1 VDPATSVRT
10 GEAAP
15 VRITVEV
22 LPRDD
27 VRAPTAPGARPDEP
41 PGASAHARDVD
52 VPEGARLGDLRR
64 SLAVLTGIA
73 EIATPRSPLAVGAL
87 AVGEDQLCGQEPL
100 EVGSVLAVGPPR
112 PDPTSTALRAVWHLA
127 VVSGPDAGALLA
139 VEGVVVVGR
148 ASTADLRVD
157 DPLVSRQHLSV
168 RPRGDRL
175 QVRDDG
181 SGNGTARQRRDRVHP
196 LSPRIARLAGHRRRT
211 GRWHRLRDAD
221 RVAIGSTWIEVRR
234 RDGTTARDRRASQS
248 GGPGVLAPS
257 DTAGRSGVRPPTL
270 TSPTAIS
277 TWLTPVVSA
286 AVLALGTGNPRML
299 LLAATGPVLGLV
311 HLATRPR
318 QARSTR
324 RRPRV
329 LRRGVP
335 RIPRSTPRTPGGAPE
350 RSVVVPSPADVVT
363 AAVRLHER
371 HPGAVQVRRLR
382 LTDLS
387 PDACLA
393 VVGPCEQARAVARGL
408 VIAATAP
415 GGADDAPTLVV
426 GHPSE
431 AAPQWAWC
439 RWIGV
444 HEPWVHQ
451 QESDVPGPRY
461 GAPSAVAVDRFPH
474 LAELLVIDSTGVRL
488 PAWVSARWRDARAGS
503 QLILVT
509 DRPAA
514 VPPWCR
520 TVLVVED
527 GRAEARLHGP
537 DGRIHLVPVPGISL
551 RTAEDQARRTA
562 ALRARANTADGPR
575 PVPER
580 VPWCVLPGIPHLRVG
595 SGASEIARA
604 WSASSIDPGLS
615 VPLGIGRGGTV
626 VRIDLAADGPHA
638 LVAGT
643 TGAGKSALLQTLVLG
658 LAATRSPTELAIAVI
673 DYKGGASL
681 GDCARLPH
689 VVGQVTDLDPGLAMR
704 ALAGLR
710 HELRLRERLVAHHGV
725 GDLAQLRVA
734 RPAPGTGGSNG
745 PETSSTAPPPR
756 LIVVVDEFRALADD
770 LPDFLP
776 DLLRIAAQGRSL
788 GMHLVLA
795 TQRPGG
801 AVSADM
807 RANLALRIA
816 LRVTDE
822 ADSYDIVGTP
832 DAAAIPADVP
842 GRAVVRRGA
851 SPVELVQVAH
861 PDLPADLVGGPSEV
875 TLPVPWGIVPPRA
888 TTATVRPGRGGASDA
903 HAATAELVTR
913 SDPRH
918 GSGPSIG
925 AGLSAY
931 VDAVIA
937 AAEETGV
944 ARPPAPWLPE
954 LPTELPLGDLA
965 DPEDGRGL
973 PFGLADLPE
982 SLGRGIARLSPG
994 RHLLVVGGPGSG
1006 RTTTVRTLA
1015 VSGLSAGWHV
1025 HAVGLGGRAVEPL
1038 AGHPCLGTV
1047 VGHDDARRLGRLL
1060 HLLSTRDVGGCPVLV
1075 VVDGLEAMLDTLDL
1089 LGHGRGRAAL
1099 SSLLRDARSRGV
1111 TVAATAAPSPTA
1123 HEGFAELVVLR
1134 GVDTVARA
1142 MLGVPNAFGAPRSPG
1157 RAVHLGTAGSDP
1169 PRMCQVAVAALPDHA
1184 APPVEQPLRLLAIP
1198 LDAPGAAVPAC
1209 GGEHAWVGGARV
1221 GVGVGGDDATEMGL
1235 DVSRGALVVGPPGS
1249 GRSTALGA
1257 LARRLAGGA
1266 AVHVVT
1272 SDAGSLPGDPA
1283 LASPVG
1289 AWSFESAALHGL
1301 IDAISRT
1308 DRPVVVV
1315 VDDLDDLERLR
1326 PAELTELAELLTA
1339 PSDRGHARSLI
1350 ASARTARACAAY
1362 REPWTSLRAN
1372 RRGIVLSPGEPG
1384 SSEVFGTPLDLYRD
1398 HGHPH
1403 RPGRGVVQV
1412 GPDVVPVQV
1421 YRDVGAPPRPRD
1433 P

>member
-1 VDPATSVRT
+1 MDGAARVRT
-10 GEAAP
+10 GDAAP
-15 VRITVEV
+15 VRITVEGP
-22 LPRDD
+22 PRDD
-27 VRAPTAPGARPDEP
+27 ARAPTARGARQGEP
-41 PGASAHARDVD
+41 PGAPGPARDVD

-64 SLAVLTGIA
+64 SLADLTGIA
-73 EIATPRSPLAVGAL
+73 EIATSESPLAVGAL
-87 AVGEDQLCGQEPL
+87 AVGDDQLCGQEPL
-100 EVGSVLAVGPPR
+100 EVGSILAVGPPR
-112 PDPTSTALRAVWHLA
+112 PDPTATALRAVWHLA

-139 VEGVVVVGR
+139 VDGAVAVGR
-148 ASTADLRVD
+148 ASTVDLRVD
-157 DPLVSRQHLSV
+157 DPLVSRQHLTV
-168 RPRGDRL
+168 RRRGDRL

-181 SGNGTARQRRDRVHP
+181 SGNGTVRQRRDRVR
-196 LSPRIARLAGHRRRT
+196 LLAPRIARLTGNRRRT

-221 RVAIGSTWIEVRR
+221 RVAIGSTWIEVRH
-234 RDGTTARDRRASQS
+234 RDGTTARDGGASQS
-248 GGPGVLAPS
+248 GDRGAPAPS
-257 DTAGRSGVRPPTL
+257 DTSGRSGARSPTL
-270 TSPTAIS
+270 ASSTVIS

-318 QARSTR
+318 PARAA
-324 RRPRV
+324 RRPPRV
-329 LRRGVP
+329 HGR
-335 RIPRSTPRTPGGAPE
+335 GAPRMARWTSRATGGDRE
-350 RSVVVPSPADVVT
+350 RVVVVPSPADVVT
-363 AAVRLHER
+363 ATVRLHER
-371 HPGAVQVRRLR
+371 HPGTVEIHRLH
-382 LTDLS
+382 LMELS

-393 VVGPCEQARAVARGL
+393 VVGPCEQARAVVRGL

-415 GGADDAPTLVV
+415 GGADDPPLLVV
-426 GHPSE
+426 GHPSD
-431 AAPQWAWC
+431 ATPLWAWC

-444 HEPWVHQ
+444 PEPWVQQ
-451 QESDVPGPRY
+451 QESGVLRSRDG
-461 GAPSAVAVDRFPH
+461 GPSAAAVGRHPH
-474 LAELLVIDSTGVRL
+474 LAELIVIDSAGTRL
-488 PAWVSARWRDARAGS
+488 PAWASARWRDAPAGS
-503 QLILVT
+503 QLILVA

-527 GRAEARLHGP
+527 GRAEAQLHGS
-537 DGRIHLVPVPGISL
+537 DGRIHLVPVPGVSV
-551 RTAEDQARRTA
+551 RTAEDQVRRTA
-562 ALRARANTADGPR
+562 ALRARAITADGPGS
-575 PVPER
+575 VPER
-580 VPWCVLPGIPHLRVG
+580 VAWSVLPGVPHLGVG
-595 SGASEIARA
+595 SGSSEIART
-604 WSASSIDPGLS
+604 WSASSTDPGLS

-658 LAATRSPTELAIAVI
+658 LAATRSPADLAIAVI

-689 VVGQVTDLDPGLAMR
+689 VVGQVTDLDPGLATR

-710 HELRLRERLVAHHGV
+710 HELRLRERLAADHGV
-725 GDLAQLRVA
+725 GDLAQLRVV
-734 RPAPGTGGSNG
+734 RPARGAGRSGG
-745 PETSSTAPPPR
+745 PETSTTAPPPR
-756 LIVVVDEFRALADD
+756 LVVVVDEFRALADD

-861 PDLPADLVGGPSEV
+861 PDLPADLVGGAPEA
-875 TLPVPWGIVPPRA
+875 TRPVPWGVE
-888 TTATVRPGRGGASDA
+888 RPGAAPAPARPGSGGASDA
-903 HAATAELVTR
+903 HATPAELSTR

-918 GSGPSIG
+918 GSGPSSY
-925 AGLSAY
+925 AGLAAY

-937 AAEETGV
+937 AAAETGV
-944 ARPPAPWLPE
+944 SRPRAPWLPE
-954 LPTELPLGDLA
+954 LPTHVRVSALA
-965 DPEDGRGL
+965 DLDPGRGQGL
-973 PFGLADLPE
+973 RFALADLPE
-982 SLGRGIARLSPG
+982 SQRRGVARLSPG

-1025 HAVGLGGRAVEPL
+1025 HAVGFPGPAVEAL

-1060 HLLSTRDVGGCPVLV
+1060 HLLSTRAVGSTPVLL
-1075 VVDGLEAMLDTLDL
+1075 VVDGLDAMLETLDL

-1123 HEGFAELVVLR
+1123 HEAFAELVVLP
-1134 GVDTVARA
+1134 GVDPVARA
-1142 MLGVPNAFGAPRSPG
+1142 MLGVPSACGTPRTPG
-1157 RAVHLGTAGSDP
+1157 RAVHLGRAGSDP
-1169 PRMCQVAVAALPDHA
+1169 PRMCQIAVAALPEHA
-1184 APPVEQPLRLLAIP
+1184 DPPVERPLRLLAIP
-1198 LDAPGAAVPAC
+1198 LDAPGAPVRAR
-1209 GGEHAWVGGARV
+1209 GEARDRV
-1221 GVGVGGDDATEMGL
+1221 GVGVGGDDATETSL

-1249 GRSTALGA
+1249 GRSTALGV
-1257 LARRLAGGA
+1257 LARRLAGGP

-1272 SDAGSLPGDPA
+1272 SDAGSLPGEPA
-1283 LASPVG
+1283 LALPGG
-1289 AWSFESAALHGL
+1289 AWSFENAALAGL
-1301 IDAISRT
+1301 IDAISRA

-1326 PAELTELAELLTA
+1326 PVLFTELADLLTTPPA
-1339 PSDRGHARSLI
+1339 RGHARSLI

-1384 SSEVFGTPLDLYRD
+1384 SNEVFGTPLDLYRD
-1398 HGHPH
+1398 HGHPFH
-1403 RPGRGVVQV
+1403 PGRGVVQV
-1412 GPDVVPVQV
+1412 GPDVAPVQV